1 LSGTEHNPEHFAQ
14 TVPTSGHLFAD
25 RGSAKSGCAALLI
38 QETLMAG
45 VRKDSARARAR
56 DLLATYYPVPEDA
69 EFPRLRELAADYIQ
83 QAGQLEAETRGHA
96 VESDELIS
104 AAFDAVAR
112 DFFKRTV
119 LRAASRKQG
128 R

>member
-1 LSGTEHNPEHFAQ
+1 
-14 TVPTSGHLFAD
+14 
-25 RGSAKSGCAALLI
+25 
-38 QETLMAG
+38 MAG
-45 VRKDSARARAR
+45 ARDDRARARAR
-56 DLLATYYPVPEDA
+56 DLLATYYPAPEDEDA
-69 EFPRLRELAADYIQ
+69 EFPRLRELATDYIR
-83 QAGQLEAETRGHA
+83 QAEQIEAETSGHA

-119 LRAASRKQG
+119 LRAASRKQD